1 MHGNDAITVSE
12 KLKGVI
18 APLIMDENNANL
30 HRERKSKQPKLHI
43 TDQKFA
49 LVCLCRAQVLDCMLD
64 ILKE

>member
-1 MHGNDAITVSE
+1 MVHGNDAITVSE

-49 LVCLCRAQVLDCMLD
+49 LYVELKFYIACLTF
-64 ILKE
+64 